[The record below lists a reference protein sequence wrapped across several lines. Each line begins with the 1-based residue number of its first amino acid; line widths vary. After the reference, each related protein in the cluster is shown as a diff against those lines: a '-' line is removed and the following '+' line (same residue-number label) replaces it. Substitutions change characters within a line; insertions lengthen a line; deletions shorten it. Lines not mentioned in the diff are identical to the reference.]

1 MNTGKDKAVN
11 FIMQETKIFKTM
23 PYISCISDP
32 TLGTDRFEKHELKFE
47 DFLCDLDDKNKKVRI
62 TYSYFINGEDLTVEE
77 WRVKKLDQF
86 IMNDED
92 ITLSMME
99 VLLPVTNGYNI
110 SYCSQLI
117 IE

>member
-1 MNTGKDKAVN
+1 
-11 FIMQETKIFKTM
+11 M

-47 DFLCDLDDKNKKVRI
+47 EFLCDLDDRNKKVLI

-77 WRVKKLDQF
+77 WRVKLLEPF
-86 IMNDED
+86 IMSDGD
-92 ITLSMME
+92 IALSMME
-99 VLLPVTNGYNI
+99 VLLPVTRGFYVQ
-110 SYCSQLI
+110 YCSNLI